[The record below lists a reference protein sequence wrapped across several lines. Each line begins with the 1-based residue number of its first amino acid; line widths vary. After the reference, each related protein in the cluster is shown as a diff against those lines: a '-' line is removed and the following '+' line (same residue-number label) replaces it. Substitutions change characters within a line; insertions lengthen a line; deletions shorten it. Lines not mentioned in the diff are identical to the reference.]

1 MLIYDRSIGHEEDS
15 NEPLSGQEEWI
26 CAACSPCS
34 TLLLLGHIIVS
45 FGDICR
51 GQPMATPH
59 HTSFEINELIKQYLV

>member
-15 NEPLSGQEEWI
+15 NEPLSGQEDWI
-26 CAACSPCS
+26 SPCSPCS